1 MAGPKF
7 NVISNWDA
15 MEEQI
20 IFYRTHLDIA
30 VEDMFAPIKLSR
42 VQHVI
47 MREFGNCID
56 TQLDCSR
63 GFGKTWLA
71 IVGAFALGVLYPGS
85 NILVVSATAQQATI
99 ALSKLKQLVEQ
110 NTNLANEISAT
121 NARTLVQVNKD
132 TSKCTLKNGS
142 VIESGSIDSLRGRRA
157 KIVIEDEVRD
167 IDQTKL
173 QSIVSP
179 IKNETRYN
187 ARVYGFKDFP
197 SKTIAIS
204 SACEKNNPYFD
215 AFMETVKNMANGD
228 KQYFACALDWNAAV
242 ANGITDEDFF
252 LREQHR
258 LPALIFQMEYCA
270 KFIGIASN
278 SAFPYELVQSCR
290 TLEKIEIEQPK
301 NSKQRYC
308 ICLDVA
314 TSDDA
319 KADNS
324 ILTVVKFT
332 ERSDGS
338 FAKKLVYI
346 RSFHGEKLDFL
357 AEEIRKIYHLKFPN
371 AEKIIYDDRGVGN
384 GLDRFL
390 DKEWIDPIS
399 GKEYP
404 PLVADDAINASSSSE
419 RILRL
424 FAASNELNQR
434 LYTNLRVCLE
444 QKSIELPVNSRI
456 IKAKQAEVDDPS
468 KLLTME
474 QSSIFEETDAL
485 QIEMGNIVRKQGT
498 TGKYNIYDTPRNSLH
513 KDRYSSLAMNIDYIC
528 ELEKE
533 NMKKYRHGEICVG
546 IASNF

>member
-7 NVISNWDA
+7 NAITNWDA

-30 VEDMFAPIKLSR
+30 VEDLFAPIKLSR
-42 VQHVI
+42 VQHVL

-56 TQLDCSR
+56 TQLCCTR
-63 GFGKTWLA
+63 GLGKTWLA
-71 IVGAFALGVLYPGS
+71 IVGAFTLCVLYPGS

-99 ALSKLKQLVEQ
+99 ALKKLKQLVDQ
-110 NTNLANEISAT
+110 NANIRNEISTA
-121 NARTLVQVNKD
+121 NSRSYVQVSKD
-132 TSKCTLKNGS
+132 RATCTLKNGS
-142 VIESGSIDSLRGRRA
+142 VIFSGSIDSLRGERA

-167 IDQTKL
+167 IDHEKL
-173 QSIVSP
+173 QAIVSP

-187 ARVYGFKDFP
+187 ARTYGFKDFP

-215 AFMETVKNMANGD
+215 SYMKTVKSMAEGD
-228 KQYFACALDWNAAV
+228 KRYFACALDWNAAV
-242 ANGITDEDFF
+242 ANGITDEEFF
-252 LREQHR
+252 LSEKKS
-258 LPALIFQMEYCA
+258 LPELIFQMEYCA
-270 KFIGIASN
+270 KFAGVAAN

-290 TLEKIEIEQPK
+290 TLEKIETEQPK
-301 NSKQRYC
+301 NCKQRYC
-308 ICLDVA
+308 ISLDVA
-314 TSDDA
+314 TSDD
-319 KADNS
+319 KNADNS

-338 FAKKLVYI
+338 FTKKLVYI

-390 DKEWIDPIS
+390 DREWIDPIS

-404 PLVADDAINASSSSE
+404 PLVSDEAINASSSSVK
-419 RILRL
+419 ILRL
-424 FAASNELNQR
+424 FKAVNELNQR
-434 LYTNLRVCLE
+434 LYTNLRVSLE
-444 QKSIELPVNSRI
+444 QQSIELPISSRI
-456 IKAKQAEVDDPS
+456 IRAKQAEIEDAS
-468 KLLTME
+468 KRLSKE
-474 QSSIFEETDAL
+474 QFAVFDETDAL
-485 QIEMGNIVRKQGT
+485 QIEMGNIICKQGMN
-498 TGKYNIYDTPRNSLH
+498 GKNIYDTPRNSMH

-528 ELEKE
+528 ELEKD

-546 IASNF
+546 VASGF